1 MPNQLFPKSLYD
13 TPTQPAISTVK
24 PREQEYYARFLP
36 RVNSKS
42 QEFIAI
48 NKDGERIDTYCPM
61 PSQEEWEIYGKRTKR
76 HKLCNKYHL
85 GGECGNLSCEFD
97 HSPIDSACLNVL
109 TNIMRQHMCTRA
121 AGCRSIKCY
130 LGHHCQKDNCKGT
143 KPCKFNRQ
151 GHTLDL
157 QVSQWVIPIEH
168 EEESPVSEEIS
179 EANSVTDPNNT
190 IAFLMGDMNQM

>member
-61 PSQEEWEIYGKRTKR
+61 PSQEEWEVYCQRAKR

-97 HSPIDSACLNVL
+97 HSPIEPACLTVL
-109 TNIMRQHMCTRA
+109 MYIMRQHICLRG

-130 LGHHCQKDNCKGT
+130 LGHLCQKDTCKGA

-151 GHTLDL
+151 GHILSL
-157 QVSQWVIPIEH
+157 QVAQWVVPIEH
-168 EEESPVSEEIS
+168 EEESPSSEGFS
-179 EANSVTDPNNT
+179 ETNSMMDPNNT
-190 IAFLMGDMNQM
+190 FAFLMRDVI